1 MSPALRL
8 GTRGSRLALAQS
20 RSVAEALTAASGLEV
35 DLVEITTFGD
45 TSDEPLATI
54 GGTGVFVSALREAL
68 LAGEVDFAVHSLK
81 DLPTGAAEGL
91 TLAAVPP
98 RADPRDVLCARDH
111 LTLGELPPGSKIGTG
126 SPRRA
131 AQLRALGLDLEVV
144 PVRGNVDT
152 RLSKVADGILDG
164 VVLAHAGLSRLGL
177 LDAVTEVLDPIQVL
191 PAPGQGALAV
201 ECRSTDTELIDK
213 IAVLD
218 DPMTRLA
225 VTAERVVLARLEAGC
240 SAPVGAYAVTAEGED
255 TQDEEL
261 SGTPEASRATSETAG
276 SAVFMELYIRGAV
289 VSDDGAVT
297 IRKSVTG
304 PVGEAEQLGRALAQ
318 EMLDDGAGTVVGA
331 EMPAPKK
338 ENVS

>member
-1 MSPALRL
+1 
-8 GTRGSRLALAQS
+8 
-20 RSVAEALTAASGLEV
+20 VAEALSAIDGREV
-35 DLVEITTFGD
+35 ELVEVTTYGD
-45 TSDEPLATI
+45 TSNEPLATI
-54 GGTGVFVSALREAL
+54 GGTGVFVSALRDAL

-98 RADPRDVLCARDH
+98 RADPRDVLCARDG
-111 LTLGELPPGSKIGTG
+111 LTLGELPPGSKVGTG

-131 AQLRALGLDLEVV
+131 AQLRALGLELDVV

-152 RLSKVADGILDG
+152 RLAKVADGILDA
-164 VVLAHAGLSRLGL
+164 VVLAHAGLSRVGR

-201 ECRSTDTELIDK
+201 ECRSADTSLIDTL
-213 IAVLD
+213 AVLD
-218 DPMTRLA
+218 DPMTRAA
-225 VTAERVVLARLEAGC
+225 VTAERVVLAQLEAGC

-255 TQDEEL
+255 TQDDEL
-261 SGTPEASRATSETAG
+261 VGTPEASRATGETAG

-331 EMPAPKK
+331 EMPVPKK